1 MGLFSYKYDKSEKRL
16 ASMLIMGTIIIFFVQ
31 ANVEV
36 ISVSNN
42 TAGISVRINKVLSF
56 HSLYYI
62 KITIPLTF
70 MFFEDSKF
78 KKASIVSM
86 IIVATF
92 TIQYALKDVGCGG

>member
-1 MGLFSYKYDKSEKRL
+1 
-16 ASMLIMGTIIIFFVQ
+16 MLIMGTIIIFFVQ
-31 ANVEV
+31 VNVEV

-42 TAGISVRINKVLSF
+42 TAGISVRINNVLSF
-56 HSLYYI
+56 HSLFYI
-62 KITIPLTF
+62 KNTIPLTF

-92 TIQYALKDVGCGG
+92 TIQYALTDVGSASCAAPTPAVESR